1 MINWSLL
8 QAPNVAGLFQAGMDE
23 GRQRRAAGETQSAL
37 SALARDP
44 TNPEAMGALSQYAPE
59 LAMRMQDRQR
69 ETQLA
74 DRRRD
79 VMGRL
84 FTGGGDAPAPQ
95 GVLASFVNPPKEGAL
110 QGYAP
115 GLKQPPPPN
124 EPGYNQPASMLAPSP
139 TSTPMAPAT
148 VPGGQPMASD
158 APPRLL
164 DPASLPTRTDGMRL
178 DPTALREL
186 YALDPNTALDIQSSL
201 YKADAEGLKRVQAQ
215 GTALAGAAF
224 RLQQL
229 KNPDGTPDMAGRTAE
244 FQAMAPMLVQ
254 MGVPAESLQS
264 VDLSDQGLQRYGALY
279 RNLSDVIRDDRAD
292 RRLTADIADDD
303 ADNDRADMDTR
314 DRIADRA
321 GRRALT
327 ARGQDITDA
336 RGRYGI
342 GVASSDRR
350 RGQDIGSTDRRRG
363 QDIGATTTRRG
374 QDITDRRVRETGGR
388 RRGGAVPAA
397 PRAGEVRQGYRFKG
411 GNPSDRANWVKA

>member
-1 MINWSLL
+1 MTINWGAL
-8 QAPNVAGLFQAGMDE
+8 QTPNVGGMFMAGLDD
-23 GRQRRAAGETQSAL
+23 GRQRRAAGETQAAL

-44 TNPEAMGALSQYAPE
+44 SNPEAMGVLSQYNPQ
-59 LAMRMQDRQR
+59 LAMRMQDHQR

-84 FTGGGDAPAPQ
+84 FTAGPATAPASQ
-95 GVLASFVNPPKEGAL
+95 GVLNQFVNTPKAGPL

-115 GLKQPPPPN
+115 GALQPPPPN
-124 EPGYNQPASMLAPSP
+124 EPGYRPAGGMPSAAAPSV
-139 TSTPMAPAT
+139 APAT
-148 VPGGQPMASD
+148 VPGGQPMASA

-164 DPASLPTRTDGMRL
+164 DPASLPARTDGMRL

-186 YALDPNTALDIQSSL
+186 YAIDPNAALEIQSSL
-201 YKADAEGLKRVQAQ
+201 YKADAETLKRTQAQ
-215 GTALAGAAF
+215 GTAVASAAF
-224 RLQQL
+224 RLQQMR
-229 KNPDGTPDMAGRTAE
+229 NADGTPDMASRTAE
-244 FQAMAPMLVQ
+244 FRAMAPMLAQ
-254 MGVPAESLQS
+254 MGVPAENLEA

-303 ADNDRADMDTR
+303 ADNERADLDTR

-327 ARGQDITDA
+327 ARGQNLTDA

-342 GVASSDRR
+342 GVASADRQ
-350 RGQDIGSTDRRRG
+350 RGQNLSSTDRRRG
-363 QDIGATTTRRG
+363 QDM
-374 QDITDRRVRETGGR
+374 TDRRVRETGGR
-388 RRGGAVPAA
+388 RGGA
-397 PRAGEVRQGYRFKG
+397 AGAIPTVSSVAEARKLPSGTVFRTPDGKMKVR
-411 GNPSDRANWVKA
+411 P